1 MGLDNQSGEGFSW
14 NDPYAKAK
22 LWSHLHNKGISGK
35 NIDAVMGLLDV
46 DRQVKQA
53 RDDINLSLY
62 RKALAGG
69 NITEADLQLAKL
81 ASDDKTMG
89 AMLAGRIM
97 GTKDFWDYQ
106 KRQEIAMQQAALQQ
120 RAALQR
126 FAMQQALSNQ
136 SYQQRLGALKYSA
149 GLKQQAENDK
159 RRSIYEAALAS
170 GMSEAEALQAA
181 MGIGNRGRSSSRSG
195 SSSKDRNDEKKGY
208 SLGDAMANA
217 VNQVNSGDHR
227 KERKDIDFAR
237 QKIEKLAADGDIS
250 PSEAEELRAKL
261 NVMIELY
268 SKGLNMQ
275 GQKVENPKYDKVEDD
290 EELSEYTD

>member
-1 MGLDNQSGEGFSW
+1 
-14 NDPYAKAK
+14 
-22 LWSHLHNKGISGK
+22 
-35 NIDAVMGLLDV
+35 MGLLDV

-69 NITEADLQLAKL
+69 DITEADLQLAKL

-106 KRQEIAMQQAALQQ
+106 KQQQAAM
-120 RAALQR
+120 QR

-136 SYQQRLGALKYSA
+136 SYAQKLGALRYSA

-181 MGIGNRGRSSSRSG
+181 MGIGNRGKGSNGSG
-195 SSSKDRNDEKKGY
+195 SGSKNSNGETSANVKKAYG
-208 SLGDAMANA
+208 LFDAMANA
-217 VNQVNSGDHR
+217 INQVNSGDHT
-227 KERKDIDFAR
+227 EARKDIDFAR
-237 QKIEKLAADGDIS
+237 KKIEKMAADGDLS
-250 PSEAEELRAKL
+250 PSEAERMRAEL
-261 NVMIELY
+261 NVAIELY
-268 SKGLNMQ
+268 SKGLNMK
-275 GQKVENPKYDKVEDD
+275 GEKVKNPIYDKAEND